1 MTILD
6 NILPSVFN
14 RSVSSKGLQ
23 HSSALVRFTT
33 SNILAAVF
41 QKFSNVSRQ
50 LQHVISV
57 LKEVEEQDNE
67 STSTSTATP
76 APLLPSAHWQV
87 CLDSIREELRRR
99 LPEIQ
104 TIIKLHSEV
113 FGKIETTSND
123 NSDDASEQMAQR
135 DILQVSVFRLLRYY
149 QECVPLTFMESHVD
163 PSNLIPVDILSVS
176 PSILVHLLELLLNL
190 SDFRWG
196 NKSGTFSVLY
206 RHKTGITLTS
216 YSL

>member
-41 QKFSNVSRQ
+41 QKFSSVSRQ

-67 STSTSTATP
+67 NKATTAAAAT
-76 APLLPSAHWQV
+76 LPSMRWQK

-113 FGKIETTSND
+113 FGKIDKASDD
-123 NSDDASEQMAQR
+123 NSDDVSEQMAQR
-135 DILQVSVFRLLRYY
+135 DILQVGVFRLLRYY

-190 SDFRWG
+190 SDFRWS
-196 NKSGTFSVLY
+196 NKSGTFNGLC
-206 RHKTGITLTS
+206 RHKIGITLTS
-216 YSL
+216 YPL